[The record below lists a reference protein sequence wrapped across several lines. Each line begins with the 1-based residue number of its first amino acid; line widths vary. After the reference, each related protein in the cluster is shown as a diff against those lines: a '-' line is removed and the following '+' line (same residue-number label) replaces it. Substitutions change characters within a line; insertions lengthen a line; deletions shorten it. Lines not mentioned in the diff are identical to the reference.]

1 MPINLSNTTES
12 LAAALK
18 DVQRLE
24 ALEAKKKEK
33 DTPAEAVAKAVTVS
47 ISTDAKMQIL
57 KDTLKQLKQRQPHIQ
72 GSTTSHAICV
82 TNTMPRWALQMCL
95 VMLALVG
102 VAGESIADET
112 FAAIAFS
119 RDTGANGYAYQY
131 YNRPG
136 AEARALKECGAYASD
151 CTVASSFGN
160 ACGALALGDGNGWGS
175 SRAESII
182 KAERNT
188 IATCRSYDNKNCD
201 IKVRVCS
208 YD

>member
-1 MPINLSNTTES
+1 MPINVSNTTES

-136 AEARALKECGAYASD
+136 AEARPLKECGAYASD
-151 CTVASSFGN
+151 CTVVSSFGN
-160 ACGALALGDGNGWGS
+160 ACGAPALGDGNGWGS
-175 SRAESII
+175 S
-182 KAERNT
+182 
-188 IATCRSYDNKNCD
+188 
-201 IKVRVCS
+201 
-208 YD
+208 

>member
-1 MPINLSNTTES
+1 
-12 LAAALK
+12 
-18 DVQRLE
+18 
-24 ALEAKKKEK
+24 
-33 DTPAEAVAKAVTVS
+33 
-47 ISTDAKMQIL
+47 
-57 KDTLKQLKQRQPHIQ
+57 
-72 GSTTSHAICV
+72 
-82 TNTMPRWALQMCL
+82 MPRWALQMCL

-102 VAGESIADET
+102 VTGESIADET

-136 AEARALKECGAYASD
+136 GEARALKECGAYASD

-160 ACGALALGDGNGWGS
+160 ACGALALGDGNGSGS

-201 IKVRVCS
+201 IKVSVCS